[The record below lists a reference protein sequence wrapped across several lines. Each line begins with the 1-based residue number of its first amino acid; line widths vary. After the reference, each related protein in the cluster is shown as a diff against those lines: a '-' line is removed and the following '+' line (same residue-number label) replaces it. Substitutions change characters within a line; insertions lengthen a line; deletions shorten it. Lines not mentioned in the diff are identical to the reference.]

1 MKLLFAYLR
10 PYRGMI
16 VLAIFLAIVNQV
28 FSLLDPQIFRIIV
41 DRYVSH
47 ISTIP
52 RIDFI
57 RGVGLLILGF
67 IGVAMVSRL
76 AKNFQDYFINVA
88 SQSVGATMYADG
100 VAHSMRLPYRAFE
113 DQQSG
118 AVLQQLQ
125 KARTDSKDMIGQAI
139 NSIFVSALT
148 FLLVLG
154 YSFFV
159 HWSIGVAL
167 IVMAPILGVLLSILG
182 RRIKL
187 VQTRI
192 FGETNA
198 LAGSTTESLRNIE
211 LIKSLGLE
219 TQEIDRLNLAN
230 QKILGLELAK
240 VKTVRMLMFFQGT
253 ALNFSRAVLLMLMLI
268 LISMKLITL
277 GEFFSLMMYS
287 FFVFGPLGEIGAV
300 IAKYQETRASLENL
314 QRIMAQEPAP
324 QNPAGAVPDGIESL
338 EFSQIGYRHPGAREP
353 ALSEV
358 SFEARAGESVAF
370 VGPSGAGKSTLIK
383 LLLGLYQPDSGRIL
397 FNRIDSREVNYDLL
411 RAHVGFVP
419 QSIEL
424 FAGTIRDNLRFVRRE
439 ATDAECMES
448 LGNAQLLGLLSRS
461 RQGLDT
467 RIGEGGL
474 KLSGGERQ
482 RLAIARA
489 LLRKPDILIFDEAT
503 SSLDTETEK
512 EITRTIDE
520 IIRTRPRFVTLLI
533 AHRLSTVAA
542 ADKIVV
548 LKKGRVVEQGSHHEL
563 LRVGGLYYTLWQQQ
577 GLEGDEA
584 ASAVATAEG

>member
-41 DRYVSH
+41 DKYVSH
-47 ISTIP
+47 ISTMP
-52 RIDFI
+52 RIEFI

-67 IGVAMVSRL
+67 VGVAMVSRL

-88 SQSVGATMYADG
+88 SQSVGARMYADG

-125 KARTDSKDMIGQAI
+125 KARTDSRDMIGQAI

-159 HWSIGVAL
+159 HWSIGVTL
-167 IVMAPILGVLLSILG
+167 IAMAPILGVLLSILG
-182 RRIKL
+182 RRIKS

-219 TQEIDRLNLAN
+219 TQEIERLNSSN
-230 QKILGLELAK
+230 QKILDLELAK

-268 LISMKLITL
+268 LVAMKLITL

-300 IAKYQETRASLENL
+300 IAKYQETQASLENL

-338 EFSQIGYRHPGAREP
+338 EFSRVGYRHPGAREP
-353 ALSEV
+353 ALSDV

-383 LLLGLYQPDSGRIL
+383 LLLGLYQADSGRIL
-397 FNRIDSREVNYDLL
+397 FNHIDSREVNYDLL
-411 RAHVGFVP
+411 RARVGFVP

-424 FAGTIRDNLRFVRRE
+424 FAGTIRDNLQFVRRD

-448 LGNAQLLGLLSRS
+448 LAAAQLLGLLSRS

-542 ADKIVV
+542 ADRIVV
-548 LKKGRVVEQGSHHEL
+548 LKKGTVVEQGSHQEL
-563 LRVGGLYYTLWQQQ
+563 LRTGGLYYTLWQQQ
-577 GLEGDEA
+577 GLEGEDM
-584 ASAVATAEG
+584 ASAVAAADG

>member
-1 MKLLFAYLR
+1 
-10 PYRGMI
+10 MI
-16 VLAIFLAIVNQV
+16 VLAIFLAITNQV

-47 ISTIP
+47 ISTMP
-52 RIDFI
+52 RADFV

-67 IGVAMVSRL
+67 VGVAMVSRL

-88 SQSVGATMYADG
+88 SQSVGARMYADG
-100 VAHSMRLPYRAFE
+100 VAHSMRLPYRSFE

-125 KARTDSKDMIGQAI
+125 KARTDSRDMIGQSI
-139 NSIFVSALT
+139 NTIFVSALT

-159 HWSIGVAL
+159 HWAIAVAL
-167 IVMAPILGVLLSILG
+167 VVMAPILGVLLSVLG
-182 RRIKL
+182 RRIKS
-187 VQTRI
+187 VQARI

-219 TQEIDRLNLAN
+219 TQEIDRLNDAN
-230 QKILGLELAK
+230 QKILDLELAK

-253 ALNFSRAVLLMLMLI
+253 ALNFSRAVLLMLMLV
-268 LISMKLITL
+268 LLVMKLITL

-324 QNPAGAVPDGIESL
+324 QNPGGAVPDGIESL
-338 EFSQIGYRHPGAREP
+338 EFSRVTYRHPGAREP

-358 SFEARAGESVAF
+358 SFEARSGESVAF

-397 FNRIDSREVNYDLL
+397 FNGIDSREVNYDML
-411 RAHVGFVP
+411 RARVGFVP

-439 ATDAECMES
+439 ASDEACIES
-448 LGNAQLLGLLSRS
+448 LRAAQLHGLLERS

-489 LLRKPDILIFDEAT
+489 LLRQPDILIFDEAT

-520 IIRTRPRFVTLLI
+520 VIRTRPHFVTLLI

-542 ADKIVV
+542 ADRIVV
-548 LKKGRVVEQGSHHEL
+548 LKKGRVVETGSHQEL
-563 LRVGGLYYTLWQQQ
+563 LRTGGLYYTLWQQQ
-577 GLEGDEA
+577 GLEGEDL
-584 ASAVATAEG
+584 SQAVAAADG

>member
-1 MKLLFAYLR
+1 
-10 PYRGMI
+10 MI
-16 VLAIFLAIVNQV
+16 VLAIFLAITNQV

-41 DRYVSH
+41 DKYVSH

-52 RIDFI
+52 RADFI

-67 IGVAMVSRL
+67 IAVAMVSRL

-88 SQSVGATMYADG
+88 SQSVGARMYADG

-118 AVLQQLQ
+118 AILQQLQ
-125 KARTDSKDMIGQAI
+125 KARADSRDMIGQSI
-139 NSIFVSALT
+139 NTIFVSSLT

-159 HWSIGVAL
+159 HWSIGVTL
-167 IVMAPILGVLLSILG
+167 IVMAPILGVLLSVLG
-182 RRIKL
+182 RRIKA

-219 TQEIDRLNLAN
+219 TQEIERLNQAN
-230 QKILGLELAK
+230 QKILDLELAK

-268 LISMKLITL
+268 LVSMKLITL

-287 FFVFGPLGEIGAV
+287 FFVFGPLGEIGTV

-324 QNPAGAVPDGIESL
+324 QNPGGAVPDGIESL
-338 EFSQIGYRHPGAREP
+338 RFSMVSYKHPGAREP
-353 ALSEV
+353 ALADV
-358 SFEARAGESVAF
+358 SFEAHAGESVAF

-383 LLLGLYQPDSGRIL
+383 LLLGLYPIDSGRIF
-397 FNRIDSREVNYDLL
+397 FNGIDSREVNYDML
-411 RAHVGFVP
+411 RARVGFVP

-439 ATDAECMES
+439 ATDAECIES
-448 LGNAQLLGLLSRS
+448 LQAAQLHGLLSRS

-489 LLRKPDILIFDEAT
+489 LLRRPDILIFDEAT

-520 IIRTRPRFVTLLI
+520 IIQTRPHFVTLLI

-542 ADKIVV
+542 ADRIVV
-548 LKKGRVVEQGSHHEL
+548 LKKGRVAEQGSHQEL
-563 LRVGGLYYTLWQQQ
+563 LRTGGLYYTLWQQQ
-577 GLEGDEA
+577 GLEGEDLTPA
-584 ASAVATAEG
+584 AAAAGG

>member
-448 LGNAQLLGLLSRS
+448 LANAQLLGLLSRS

>member
-1 MKLLFAYLR
+1 MSYLR

-16 VLAIFLAIVNQV
+16 VLAIFLAITNQV

-47 ISTIP
+47 ISTMP
-52 RIDFI
+52 RADFV

-67 IGVAMVSRL
+67 VGVAMVSRL

-88 SQSVGATMYADG
+88 SQSVGARMYADG
-100 VAHSMRLPYRAFE
+100 VAHSMRLPYRSFE

-125 KARTDSKDMIGQAI
+125 KARTDSRDMIGQSI
-139 NSIFVSALT
+139 NTIFVSALT

-159 HWSIGVAL
+159 HWAIAVAL
-167 IVMAPILGVLLSILG
+167 IVMAPILGVLLSVLG
-182 RRIKL
+182 RRIKS
-187 VQTRI
+187 VQARI

-219 TQEIDRLNLAN
+219 TQEIDRLNDAN
-230 QKILGLELAK
+230 QKILDLELAK

-253 ALNFSRAVLLMLMLI
+253 ALNFSRAVLLMLMLV
-268 LISMKLITL
+268 LLVMKLITL

-324 QNPAGAVPDGIESL
+324 QNPGGAVPDGIESL
-338 EFSQIGYRHPGAREP
+338 EFSRVTYGHPGAREP

-358 SFEARAGESVAF
+358 SFEARSGESVAF

-397 FNRIDSREVNYDLL
+397 FNGIDSREVNYDML
-411 RAHVGFVP
+411 RARVGFVP

-439 ATDAECMES
+439 ASDEACIES
-448 LGNAQLLGLLSRS
+448 LRAAQLHGLLERS

-489 LLRKPDILIFDEAT
+489 LLRQPDILIFDEAT

-520 IIRTRPRFVTLLI
+520 VIRTRPHFVTLLI

-542 ADKIVV
+542 ADRIVV
-548 LKKGRVVEQGSHHEL
+548 LKKGRVVETGSHQEL
-563 LRVGGLYYTLWQQQ
+563 LRTGGLYYTLWQQQ
-577 GLEGDEA
+577 GLEGEDL
-584 ASAVATAEG
+584 SQAVAAADG

>member
-1 MKLLFAYLR
+1 MKLLLSYLR
-10 PYRGMI
+10 PFRGMI
-16 VLAIFLAIVNQV
+16 VLAIFLAITNQV

-41 DRYVSH
+41 DKYVSH

-52 RIDFI
+52 RADFI

-67 IGVAMVSRL
+67 IAVAMVSRL

-88 SQSVGATMYADG
+88 SQSVGARMYADG

-118 AVLQQLQ
+118 AILQQLQ
-125 KARTDSKDMIGQAI
+125 KARADSRDMIGQSI
-139 NSIFVSALT
+139 NTIFVSSLT

-159 HWSIGVAL
+159 HWSIGVTL
-167 IVMAPILGVLLSILG
+167 IVMAPILGVLLSVLG
-182 RRIKL
+182 RRIKA

-219 TQEIDRLNLAN
+219 TQEIERLNQAN
-230 QKILGLELAK
+230 QKILDLELAK

-268 LISMKLITL
+268 LVSMKLITL

-287 FFVFGPLGEIGAV
+287 FFVFGPLGEIGTV

-324 QNPAGAVPDGIESL
+324 QNPGGAVPDGIESL
-338 EFSQIGYRHPGAREP
+338 RFSMVSYKHPGAREP
-353 ALSEV
+353 ALADV
-358 SFEARAGESVAF
+358 SFEAHAGESVAF

-383 LLLGLYQPDSGRIL
+383 LLLGLYPIDSGRIF
-397 FNRIDSREVNYDLL
+397 FNGIDSREVNYDML
-411 RAHVGFVP
+411 RARVGFVP

-439 ATDAECMES
+439 ATDAECIES
-448 LGNAQLLGLLSRS
+448 LQAAQLHGLLSRS

-489 LLRKPDILIFDEAT
+489 LLRRPDILIFDEAT

-520 IIRTRPRFVTLLI
+520 IIQTRPHFVTLLI

-542 ADKIVV
+542 ADRIVV
-548 LKKGRVVEQGSHHEL
+548 LKKGRVAEQGSHQEL
-563 LRVGGLYYTLWQQQ
+563 LRTGGLYYTLWQQQ
-577 GLEGDEA
+577 GLEGEDLTPA
-584 ASAVATAEG
+584 AAAAGG

>member
-1 MKLLFAYLR
+1 
-10 PYRGMI
+10 MI
-16 VLAIFLAIVNQV
+16 VLAIFLAITNQV

-47 ISTIP
+47 ISTMP
-52 RIDFI
+52 RADFV

-67 IGVAMVSRL
+67 VGVAMVSRL

-88 SQSVGATMYADG
+88 SQSVGARMYADG
-100 VAHSMRLPYRAFE
+100 VAHSMRLPYRSFE
-113 DQQSG
+113 EQQSG

-125 KARTDSKDMIGQAI
+125 KARTDSRDMIGQSI
-139 NSIFVSALT
+139 NTIFVSALT

-159 HWSIGVAL
+159 HWAIAVAL
-167 IVMAPILGVLLSILG
+167 VVMAPILGVLLSVLG
-182 RRIKL
+182 RRIKS
-187 VQTRI
+187 VQARI

-219 TQEIDRLNLAN
+219 TQEIDRLNDAN
-230 QKILGLELAK
+230 QKILDLELAK

-253 ALNFSRAVLLMLMLI
+253 ALNFSRAVLLMLMLV
-268 LISMKLITL
+268 LLVMKLITL

-324 QNPAGAVPDGIESL
+324 QNPGGAVPDGIESL
-338 EFSQIGYRHPGAREP
+338 EFSRVTYRHPGAREP

-358 SFEARAGESVAF
+358 SFEARSGESVAF

-397 FNRIDSREVNYDLL
+397 FNGIDSREVNYDML
-411 RAHVGFVP
+411 RARVGFVP

-439 ATDAECMES
+439 ASDEACIES
-448 LGNAQLLGLLSRS
+448 LRAAQLHGLLERS

-489 LLRKPDILIFDEAT
+489 LLRQPDILIFDEAT

-520 IIRTRPRFVTLLI
+520 VIRTRPHFVTLLI

-542 ADKIVV
+542 ADRIVV
-548 LKKGRVVEQGSHHEL
+548 LKKGRVVETGSHQEL
-563 LRVGGLYYTLWQQQ
+563 LRTGGLYYTLWQQQ
-577 GLEGDEA
+577 GLEGEDL
-584 ASAVATAEG
+584 SQAVAAADG